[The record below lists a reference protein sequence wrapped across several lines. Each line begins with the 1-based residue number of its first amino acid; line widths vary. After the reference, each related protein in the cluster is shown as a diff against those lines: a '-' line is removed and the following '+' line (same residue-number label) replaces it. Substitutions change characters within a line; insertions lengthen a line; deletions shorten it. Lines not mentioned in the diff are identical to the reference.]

1 MTHTHFLSRHEQV
14 RHFTLTPSAL
24 YEAPY
29 ARAAA
34 AARGGRRA
42 ATTTTHVLTAACA
55 AFATGGGREG
65 DCGFQ
70 ARDDTRRREMTCDGV
85 R

>member
-1 MTHTHFLSRHEQV
+1 VPSLDTTQV

-24 YEAPY
+24 YEAPSS
-29 ARAAA
+29 ARAAAAA

-42 ATTTTHVLTAACA
+42 AATTTTHVLSAACA

-70 ARDDTRRREMTCDGV
+70 AREDV